1 METYKKR
8 EMKFTLQE
16 KNLMLVSLDHLYEHL
31 LSLDGDVN
39 IDIDSK
45 LNIIEILK
53 DKLDR
58 C

>member
-1 METYKKR
+1 
-8 EMKFTLQE
+8 MKFTLQE
-16 KNLMLVSLDHLYEHL
+16 KNLMLVSLDHLHEHL